1 MARMNHSSEFA
12 RVGLL
17 AVLVFVGLAAAEVL
31 LLVMATGYLPNAIS
45 APIVEQFAFLT
56 TLWNSN
62 PSAALPLIAQ
72 QPVLLIAHSASPGS
86 VPIWGIYYFPLSFVV
101 HLALAVLVAWASRRA
116 AGHRRDTSLWVA
128 GGVAL
133 VFAVSY
139 IRLSSC
145 CTGGPRWVLEV
156 WLLALAFDPTRTL
169 LDWSAVIV
177 SLERFFPSLQLAF
190 GLAGI
195 ALLMA
200 AVWRQ
205 LLTRQAN

>member
-1 MARMNHSSEFA
+1 MNRRAEFFRTGA
-12 RVGLL
+12 L
-17 AVLVFVGLAAAEVL
+17 ALAVFVGLAAVEATL
-31 LLVMATGYLPNAIS
+31 LTMATGHWPNAIT
-45 APIVEQFAFLT
+45 APIVEQFAFLA

-86 VPIWGIYYFPLSFVV
+86 VPIWGIYYFPLSFITHAAV
-101 HLALAVLVAWASRRA
+101 AVLLAWAWHRT
-116 AGHRRDTSLWVA
+116 AGHRRAYGLWVT
-128 GGVAL
+128 GVVGL
-133 VFAVSY
+133 LFAVSY

-145 CTGGPRWVLEV
+145 CTGGPRWLLEV

-169 LDWSAVIV
+169 LDWSAIIV
-177 SLERFFPSLQLAF
+177 SLERFFPAMQFAI
-190 GLAGI
+190 GLMGI

>member
-1 MARMNHSSEFA
+1 MSLRSEVARA
-12 RVGLL
+12 GLL
-17 AVLVFVGLAAAEVL
+17 AVLVFAGLTAVEVM
-31 LLVMATGYLPNAIS
+31 LLVISTGYLPNAVT
-45 APIVEQFAFLT
+45 APIVEQFAFLV

-72 QPVLLIAHSASPGS
+72 QPMLLIAHSASPGG
-86 VPIWGIYYFPLSFVV
+86 VPIWGIYYFPLSFLV
-101 HLALAVLVAWASRRA
+101 HVALALLAAWSWRRG
-116 AGHRRDTSLWVA
+116 AGHRRELGLLVA

-133 VFAVSY
+133 AFAVSA

-177 SLERFFPSLQLAF
+177 SLEPFFPSMQLAI
-190 GLAGI
+190 GLTGI

-200 AVWRQ
+200 AVWR
-205 LLTRQAN
+205 RHQASQAK